1 MANNSLWIFSGQ
13 GLSLIAQAIY
23 FIVIARLLGTFQY
36 GLFVG
41 VSASINLVGHYSSFG
56 SGLLFLRYVSPN
68 HGRFPEYWGNI
79 LLSTLAL
86 GTIFVLLFAGI
97 SPWFLH
103 NTPLRMII
111 MLSICDCICGQL
123 TLAMVQVFQAFEKM
137 RYTAIL
143 SLLTTCAR
151 MLTALAMLITLH
163 HANATAWVL
172 ALLSIS
178 VASTLAGII
187 MVTMHFG
194 LPRFRPRLF
203 FERAREGLAFA
214 VSGSAISVY
223 NDFDK
228 AMLEHFGMNAANGI
242 YTMAY
247 RAIDIGTIP
256 IRSLHDAA
264 FPRFFRHGATSEGLQ
279 ATERFARKLLRRTA
293 LMGLAAAAILFVAA
307 PIIPHLVG
315 RDFASTVAA
324 LRWLCPIPFL
334 RAFQLSAADA
344 LAGAGKQSWRLTA
357 QLLAAS
363 LNIAMNL
370 FLIPRYSWVGAA
382 WSSLATDALLGIS
395 LWSIVAWM
403 NHRKPACGSN
413 QSPTICELVV

>member
-1 MANNSLWIFSGQ
+1 
-13 GLSLIAQAIY
+13 
-23 FIVIARLLGTFQY
+23 LLGTYQY

-41 VSASINLVGHYSSFG
+41 VSASINLVGHYSSCG
-56 SGLLFLRYVSPN
+56 SGLLFLRYVSPD
-68 HGRFPEYWGNI
+68 HTRFPEYWGNI
-79 LLSTLAL
+79 LLSTFTL

-103 NTPLRMII
+103 NTLLRMVV
-111 MLSICDCICGQL
+111 MLCVSDCICGQL

-151 MLTALAMLITLH
+151 MLTAVVMLITLH
-163 HANATAWVL
+163 HANAAAWVL

-187 MVTMHFG
+187 MVTLHFG

-214 VSGSAISVY
+214 VSGSAVSVY

-228 AMLEHFGMNAANGI
+228 AMLAHLGMNAANGI

-256 IRSLHDAA
+256 IRSIHDAA

-279 ATERFARKLLRRTA
+279 ATERFARRLLRRTS

-307 PIIPHLVG
+307 PLIPHLVG
-315 RDFASTVAA
+315 QDFASTVVA
-324 LRWLCPIPFL
+324 LRWLCLIPFF

-370 FLIPRYSWVGAA
+370 YLIPRYSWVGAA
-382 WSSLATDALLGIS
+382 WSSLATDGLLGIS
-395 LWSIVAWM
+395 LWSVVIWM
-403 NHRKPACGSN
+403 NHRKPACGPSE
-413 QSPTICELVV
+413 SPSSLGESTVIPLTYPPITR